1 MRTRPK
7 RWPGRALDL
16 LLFVPALLFVVSEHV
31 LWAGSRALLRT
42 IAGLSAVRAAHL
54 WLGLLPPYAALPV
67 FLVPD
72 LFSHASELWAGVLLA
87 RGHMVAATVLV
98 VLGKGLATVVLVWIY
113 QACEPALLRVAWF
126 ARLHHAVLRLRERV
140 LDRVRPARAWLV
152 AVLPRSATSGW
163 HVTRRFRWLRRRVA
177 VGLLP
182 IRPRN

>member
-16 LLFVPALLFVVSEHV
+16 LLFVPALLLVVTEHV

-54 WLGLLPPYAALPV
+54 WLGLLPPYAALPM

-87 RGHMVAATVLV
+87 RGHLIAAALFV

-140 LDRVRPARAWLV
+140 LNRVRPARAWLV
-152 AVLPRSATSGW
+152 ARLPEPAGSGW
-163 HVTRRFRWLRRRVA
+163 VVTRRFRWLRRRVA